1 MSATRAPSAELLDRI
16 AAALGV
22 PVETFTA
29 PTAEASTDTAPAAH
43 IAVLVFDPEGR
54 RFAAA
59 FADLPPQG
67 RKALADG
74 AEALCAGFAA
84 ERQRRD
90 EGQS

>member
-1 MSATRAPSAELLDRI
+1 MMTLTRSAELLDRI

-22 PVETFTA
+22 PVEAF
-29 PTAEASTDTAPAAH
+29 TAPAAAQSTDGTPAVH
-43 IAVLVFDPEGR
+43 IATLVFDPDGR

-74 AEALCAGFAA
+74 AEALRAGFAA
-84 ERQRRD
+84 ERRHDERR
-90 EGQS
+90 S